1 MKKRKWL
8 FGLGAFVLAFAMV
21 VTAMPYTIPQITAE
35 AATSYSNHDVVEGQE
50 LFNIDNTFD
59 SISHSGT
66 STANIS
72 HDGGWSIRYQA
83 GATQNWWIDS
93 YYVNLE

>member
-35 AATSYSNHDVVEGQE
+35 AATYHNNYVNEGTE
-50 LFNIDNTFD
+50 LFDVGKANTFP
-59 SISHSGT
+59 I
-66 STANIS
+66 
-72 HDGGWSIRYQA
+72 
-83 GATQNWWIDS
+83 
-93 YYVNLE
+93 